1 MKTLKIYLIA
11 IMALTFA
18 LPNVNGQESQNNRP
32 PKEKLELIT
41 LEGTVTNIVK
51 ETREITVMGV
61 NGYLVTIVADEA
73 VERFD
78 EIAVND
84 VITVDYWTYM
94 KAEFRK
100 PTAEELA
107 EPIVI
112 IAEGI
117 KAPEGSDP
125 GAAGNAIVKAVVTI
139 EALNRPLMLAIVQG
153 PLGNFLTIEMED
165 QELITQLH
173 IGQVIILTYQE
184 ITTISLNKLSVEE

>member
-1 MKTLKIYLIA
+1 MKTFKIYLIV

-32 PKEKLELIT
+32 PKEKVELVT
-41 LEGTVTNIVK
+41 LEGTVTDIDR

-61 NGYLVTIVADEA
+61 NGYLVTLVADEA
-73 VERFD
+73 VKRFD

-100 PTAEELA
+100 FTVEELA

-139 EALNRPLMLAIVQG
+139 EALNRPLMLATVQG

-184 ITTISLNKLSVEE
+184 IETISLTKVSE

>member
-117 KAPEGSDP
+117 KAPEGSAP
-125 GAAGNAIVKAVVTI
+125 GAAVSAIVKAVVTI

-184 ITTISLNKLSVEE
+184 IETISLTKVSE

>member
-1 MKTLKIYLIA
+1 MKTFKIYLIV

-32 PKEKLELIT
+32 PKEKVELVT
-41 LEGTVTNIVK
+41 LEGTVTDIDR

-61 NGYLVTIVADEA
+61 NGYLVTLVADEA
-73 VERFD
+73 VKRFD

-139 EALNRPLMLAIVQG
+139 EALNRPLMLATVQG

-184 ITTISLNKLSVEE
+184 IETISLTKVSE